1 MSEQAN
7 TTVKRHKKYAAPLGF
22 FVIILTVIGFVTL
35 IVVGT
40 RLFFSLTDDT
50 AQREKYAAMIDPI
63 VMLDPPNFAEPG
75 KLSDAIILQSSIW
88 STVFSGDITRFSTDE
103 NGQILIPVADLDAVC
118 KHLYGPTATVPR
130 RSMTVDGGEVDPE
143 MEEGTVIFEFR
154 TDIDS
159 FVVPIL
165 GEFGE
170 YTAKVESI
178 RRSGDEMYLT
188 VGYYPK
194 SSSWYDE
201 FTDKK
206 STDTAEKFKVYVM
219 KKNPDTKEYYVYALQ
234 NADINTVTYN

>member
-1 MSEQAN
+1 MSEQAK
-7 TTVKRHKKYAAPLGF
+7 TAAKRHNRYAAPLGF
-22 FVIILTVIGFVTL
+22 FVIVLTVIGFVTL

-40 RLFFSLTDDT
+40 RLFYKLTDDS
-50 AQREKYAAMIDPI
+50 ALRAKYAAMVDPI

-75 KLSDAIILQSSIW
+75 KLSDAVILQSTIW
-88 STVFSGDITRFSTDE
+88 STVFSGDIARFSTDE
-103 NGQILIPVADLDAVC
+103 YGQIQIPVADLDAEC
-118 KHLYGPTATVPR
+118 KHLYGPTAAIVR

-143 MEEGTVIFEFR
+143 MEEGTVIFEYR
-154 TDIDS
+154 SDIDS

-178 RRSGDEMYLT
+178 KRSGDEMYLT

-201 FTDKK
+201 FTERK
-206 STDTAEKFKVYVM
+206 STDVAEKYKVYVM

-234 NADINTVTYN
+234 NADIDTVAYN

>member
-1 MSEQAN
+1 MSEQEK
-7 TTVKRHKKYAAPLGF
+7 TVVKRHKRYAAPLGF

-40 RLFFSLTDDT
+40 RLFFQLTDDS
-50 AQREKYAAMIDPI
+50 ALREKYAAMIDPI
-63 VMLDPPNFAEPG
+63 VMLDPPNFAEPT
-75 KLSDAIILQSSIW
+75 KLNDALILQSTIW

-103 NGQILIPVADLDAVC
+103 DGQILIPVTDLEVVC
-118 KHLYGPTATVPR
+118 KHLFGPTAAIPR

-143 MEEGTVIFEFR
+143 MEEGTVIFEYLSA
-154 TDIDS
+154 TDS

-170 YTAKVESI
+170 YTAKVENI

-201 FTDKK
+201 FTEQK

-219 KKNPDTKEYYVYALQ
+219 KKNPDTKEYYVYSLQ
-234 NADINTVTYN
+234 NADINTVTYD